1 MLDKRQVAVPSRKSL
16 WHARPLIQA
25 WLKTCH
31 CEQTQS
37 TLRRVA
43 DLMFSLRLW
52 IAMGV
57 HSRWYLPDLGACDVM
72 AFNSQPTTPGA
83 TQGSLVATRLNTSP
97 FVQGAN
103 PR

>member
-1 MLDKRQVAVPSRKSL
+1 MLGVPKTFDQRSAPARQA
-16 WHARPLIQA
+16 
-25 WLKTCH
+25 
-31 CEQTQS
+31 
-37 TLRRVA
+37 VA

-83 TQGSLVATRLNTSP
+83 TQGSLVATRLNTPP